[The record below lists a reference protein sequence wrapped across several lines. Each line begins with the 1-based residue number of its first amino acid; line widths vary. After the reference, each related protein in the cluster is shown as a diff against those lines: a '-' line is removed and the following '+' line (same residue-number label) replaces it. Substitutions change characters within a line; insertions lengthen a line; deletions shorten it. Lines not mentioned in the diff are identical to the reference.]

1 MRLYSVARLC
11 PDLGSHSFTGCWLSL
26 LPDAISALVG
36 CQSTPFTSAP
46 CPRRIRSSWH
56 RRKSQRRTVPSSE
69 QVANL
74 VSVGQKLAKERKE
87 EGSELVLIES
97 QLGRSFK
104 YVATLS
110 VYSTLARLP
119 LNQFNKFINYLFL
132 AIDIRDVRSQ
142 RFKARI
148 NFY

>member
-1 MRLYSVARLC
+1 M
-11 PDLGSHSFTGCWLSL
+11 
-26 LPDAISALVG
+26 
-36 CQSTPFTSAP
+36 
-46 CPRRIRSSWH
+46 
-56 RRKSQRRTVPSSE
+56 PSSE